1 MSNKLTP
8 AMLKVN
14 GKYNWKGQ
22 SDRLIYLGYNFS
34 GKGYWHQFRKIGAP
48 RPVWCEVADS
58 DIHMLEETIK

>member
-1 MSNKLTP
+1 MSTKLTS

-34 GKGYWHQFRKIGAP
+34 GNGYWHQFRKIGDP
-48 RPVWCEVADS
+48 RSVWCEVTNS
-58 DIHMLEETIK
+58 NIHMLEETIE